1 MNQAQKTKAAMV
13 EIALARLAGKP
24 IPAGDAAAIQIYM
37 ALLTKREEAAFN
49 KALMK
54 ALSPIT
60 TKIARD
66 HRQAAE
72 EAEKQAWTNYNAG
85 RGPRP
90 QA

>member
-13 EIALARLAGKP
+13 EIALAKLAGKDVT
-24 IPAGDAAAIQIYM
+24 AGEAVAIQMYM
-37 ALLTKREEAAFN
+37 ALINKREEAAFN

-66 HRQAAE
+66 RRQAIEA
-72 EAEKQAWTNYNAG
+72 AEKQAWTNYYAG
-85 RGPRP
+85 NGPRP